1 MKAIFI
7 IGGQQYFAR
16 VNDELYVQKLD
27 AEAGSTVVF
36 DQVLMLDDKVGAPTI
51 ANASVECEV
60 IKHGKQPKIEV
71 IKFISQKHHM
81 KKQGHRQPYTKLLVK
96 NIKK

>member
-7 IGGQQYFAR
+7 IGGQQYFAG

-27 AEAGSTVVF
+27 APAGSVVQF
-36 DQVLMLDDKVGAPTI
+36 DQVLMLDGQVGTPTI
-51 ANASVECEV
+51 AHASVECEV

-71 IKFISQKHHM
+71 VKFISQKHHM
-81 KKQGHRQPYTKLLVK
+81 KKQGHRQQYTKLLVK

>member
-7 IGGQQYFAR
+7 IGGQQYFAG
-16 VNDELYVQKLD
+16 VNDELYVEKLD

-36 DQVLMLDDKVGAPTI
+36 NQVLMLDGQVGKPTV

-60 IKHGKQPKIEV
+60 LKHGKQPKIEV

-81 KKQGHRQPYTKLLVK
+81 KKQGHRQHYTKLLVK